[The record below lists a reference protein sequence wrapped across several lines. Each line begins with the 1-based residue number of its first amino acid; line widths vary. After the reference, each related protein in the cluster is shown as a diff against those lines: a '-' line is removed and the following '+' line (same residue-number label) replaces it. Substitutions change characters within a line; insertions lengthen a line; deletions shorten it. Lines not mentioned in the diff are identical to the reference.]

1 MAAIKK
7 DPSMQKGIPYKPP
20 FLAKTRPWSEIEQH
34 YIDCFGG
41 QHKNLLELV
50 RHIKNTD
57 LSKRLFAYTSM
68 DKLVV
73 SIYDRIDTFVEA
85 LHITFDIQSDSWHFE
100 YYAHPFQ
107 DPEFVRKY
115 SADKGIEKF
124 DNFIKMIN
132 W

>member
-1 MAAIKK
+1 
-7 DPSMQKGIPYKPP
+7 MQKGIPYKPP
-20 FLAKTRPWSEIEQH
+20 FLAKTRTWADIEQH
-34 YIDCFGG
+34 YINCFGG
-41 QHKNLLELV
+41 EHKNFLELI
-50 RHIKNTD
+50 RHIKNTE

-73 SIYDRIDTFVEA
+73 SIYDRIDTLVEA

-115 SADKGIEKF
+115 SADKGIGKF

>member
-1 MAAIKK
+1 
-7 DPSMQKGIPYKPP
+7 MQKGIPYKPS
-20 FLAKTRPWSEIEQH
+20 FSIRTRPWDDIEQH
-34 YIDCFGG
+34 YIECLGG

-68 DKLVV
+68 DKLIV
-73 SIYDRIDTFVEA
+73 SIYDQIHTFVET
-85 LHITFDIQSDSWHFE
+85 LHITFDIQSDQWNFK
-100 YYAHPFQ
+100 YYARPFQ
-107 DPEFVRKY
+107 NPEFVRKY